1 MYLLKN
7 VDQIRVKWNKN
18 WRRKSIDLNPKF
30 KAKLIRQLPST
41 STLKGAQ
48 RTFLDESDSIA
59 VRCPRT
65 QHRKRPERS
74 QWRIHCTESWNLLLF
89 FLGNGPF
96 PRYFWNLR
104 LALCFSFLERKCC
117 RIQWGWRGQYGRW
130 SMESLI
136 PPIDPQPGSWWS
148 NLDWN
153 RFWCDWDC
161 SSRWRW
167 SLHSF

>member
-1 MYLLKN
+1 MLTKSESNETRIDVENRSTWIPNSRQSSSVNSRLLLRSKE
-7 VDQIRVKWNKN
+7 
-18 WRRKSIDLNPKF
+18 
-30 KAKLIRQLPST
+30 
-41 STLKGAQ
+41 

-59 VRCPRT
+59 VRWPRT

-74 QWRIHCTESWNLLLF
+74 QWRIHCESWNLLVF

-96 PRYFWNLR
+96 PRYFRNLR
-104 LALCFSFLERKCC
+104 LALCFSFLERKCY

-148 NLDWN
+148 NLNWK